1 MSAYFWVG
9 AGGALGAVFRYAL
22 STVTVKSDFPFMTF
36 AANLIGAVLIGFIV
50 GLASGTKLR
59 SDWVLF
65 LKTGF
70 CGGFTTFSTFSLET
84 LTLLEQKCYVTGG
97 CYAACSLI
105 CCIVGV
111 WLGKCIAG
119 LAVGA

>member
-1 MSAYFWVG
+1 MSAYFCVG

-22 STVTVKSDFPFMTF
+22 STVTVRSDFPFMTV

-59 SDWVLF
+59 SDYVLF

-84 LTLLEQKCYVTGG
+84 LTLLEQKCYLTGC